1 MGTFDSDFFY
11 NLAMADDNNSPLKT
25 NSAMLTDV
33 GMVRE
38 HNEDSVFIDN
48 LHGLFVVADGMG
60 GHAAG
65 EVASQMAVEEIKKA
79 LLENREAID
88 SFTSN
93 PTKEHRED
101 VVALIESSVHTAHK
115 MVYET
120 GLNDPTKKGMGTT
133 LDILV
138 LAGTEAFVAHVGDSR
153 TYLIRN
159 KNAVP
164 MTMDHTVA
172 EVLVVEG
179 KLTKEEAEKSP
190 LRTVLVNAIG
200 VASEVGVEMTH
211 LPVRKGDKF
220 LVCSDG
226 LYDYFPNNS
235 EVFDVCSQS
244 TPEEALGIF
253 IEGAK
258 NRGGHDNITGVV
270 VEIIDAPDSAD
281 FAEDVNHDVTESR
294 STIKISEEY
303 EKIVSTPTLKIATDE
318 NNKIIMTDE
327 TEDMD

>member
-1 MGTFDSDFFY
+1 ME
-11 NLAMADDNNSPLKT
+11 DNKNTPITTK
-25 NSAMLTDV
+25 SAMLTDI

-38 HNEDSVFIDN
+38 HNEDSAFIDN
-48 LHGLFVVADGMG
+48 DKGVFVVADGMG

-65 EVASQMAVEEIKKA
+65 EVASQMAVQEIKKA
-79 LLENREAID
+79 LLEDREAID
-88 SFTSN
+88 AFTTN
-93 PTKEHRED
+93 PTKANREE
-101 VVALIESSVHTAHK
+101 VVALIEASVRTAHK

-120 GLNDPTKKGMGTT
+120 GQNDPSKQGMGTT

-179 KLTKEEAEKSP
+179 KLTKEEAAKSP

-226 LYDYFPNNS
+226 LYDYFPQNNEIYS
-235 EVFDVCSQS
+235 VCSES
-244 TPEEALGIF
+244 TPDEALGKF

-258 NRGGHDNITGVV
+258 KRGGHDNITGVI
-270 VEIIDAPDSAD
+270 VEVTDAPNSAD
-281 FAEDVNHDVTESR
+281 FSENVNHDVTESR
-294 STIKISEEY
+294 STIKISDEY
-303 EKIVSTPTLKIATDE
+303 EQIVSTPTLKIKTDE
-318 NNKIIMTDE
+318 NNKILVTDE